1 MAFLIKNGV
10 IINDGRE
17 LIGVNTA
24 GINTA
29 LYVGEEI
36 QLDAQSGIATAKEY
50 YATDSLFIG
59 EEGSGG
65 GGGGVTDYS
74 EVTLSGLTPPSF
86 NEVYTRQSTGF
97 VLDTGTVSS
106 GSALFHA
113 DSSYYYYVASAGFQP
128 DSRVLIWSIEDNQ
141 WVVFFD
147 LGGGNFTEGNVS
159 ENTPIGDGQTFNAF
173 VTSSN
178 FTADGRNVP
187 QSSATIVYSTSGGGS
202 GSGIGVT
209 ITANGNATFAGNVT
223 VIGDVEANDINSTS
237 DITKKTNVETITDA
251 LSKVSELR
259 GVTFDW
265 TANGTSSGGII
276 AQDVERVLPS
286 LVKDGDD
293 HKTVIYNGI
302 IGLLVEAAKE
312 LNEEVKE
319 LAVEVKELKANN

>member
-50 YATDSLFIG
+50 YATESLFIG
-59 EEGSGG
+59 EEGS

-74 EVTLSGLTPPSF
+74 EVTLSAQFTSF
-86 NEVYTRQSTGF
+86 NVSYDSQATGF

-106 GSALFHA
+106 GTAQFKE
-113 DSSYYYYVASAGFQP
+113 DSSYYYYVASSGAQANGRIVIF
-128 DSRVLIWSIEDNQ
+128 SEVDNE
-141 WVVFFD
+141 WVVLLNIGED
-147 LGGGNFTEGNVS
+147 YTEGNVTDNDPLGS
-159 ENTPIGDGQTFNAF
+159 VVAVET
-173 VTSSN
+173 VTSSSQ
-178 FTADGRNVP
+178 TGDGRNVP
-187 QSSATIVYSTSGGGS
+187 QASATIVYSTSGGGS

-209 ITANGNATFAGNVT
+209 ITANGNATFAGSVT

-251 LSKVSELR
+251 LYKVSQLR
-259 GVTFDW
+259 GVTFYW
-265 TANGTSSGGII
+265 ESNGLPSGGII
-276 AQDVERVLPS
+276 AQDVEKIMPS
-286 LVKDGDD
+286 LVREGAD

-302 IGLLVEAAKE
+302 IGLLVEASKE
-312 LNEEVKE
+312 LRDEVNQ
-319 LAVEVKELKANN
+319 LTSEVKELKNNC